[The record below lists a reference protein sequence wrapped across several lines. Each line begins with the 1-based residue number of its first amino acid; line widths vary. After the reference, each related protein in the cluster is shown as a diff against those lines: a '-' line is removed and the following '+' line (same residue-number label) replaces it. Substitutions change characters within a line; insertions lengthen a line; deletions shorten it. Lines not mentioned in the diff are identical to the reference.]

1 MSEKLSIKVKHIMSS
16 PVVTVKEGST
26 VLKASKLMDKYDIGS
41 LIVVDKYGNPIGMI
55 TDMDI
60 IKRVIAKN
68 LKPRR
73 VKVEEV
79 MSKPLITIDQDA
91 DLTTAARV
99 MRNHH
104 VKRLGVMY
112 KGRLIGIVSSKDIVT
127 VTPELIEIIV
137 EKERIAGAPTIST
150 SMGGSMVGY
159 CELCGE
165 WSDSLVDK
173 DGKLLCESCLELE

>member
-1 MSEKLSIKVKHIMSS
+1 MSEKVSVKVKHVMSS
-16 PVVTVKEGST
+16 PVVTVGEGST
-26 VLKASKLMDKYDIGS
+26 VLKASKLMDRYDIGS
-41 LIVVDKYGNPIGMI
+41 LIVVDKDGNPLGMI

-91 DLTTAARV
+91 DLATAARV
-99 MRNHH
+99 MRNHR

-112 KGRLIGIVSSKDIVT
+112 KGKLIGIISSKDIVT
-127 VTPELIEIIV
+127 VTPELIEIIT
-137 EKERIAGAPTIST
+137 EKERITGIPAVSSGVE
-150 SMGGSMVGY
+150 GSMVGY

-165 WSDSLVDK
+165 WSDSLVEK

>member
-1 MSEKLSIKVKHIMSS
+1 MSEKVSVRVKHIMSS
-16 PVVTVKEGST
+16 PVVTVEEGST

-41 LIVVDKYGNPIGMI
+41 LIVVDKDGNPIGMI

-91 DLTTAARV
+91 DLAAAARV
-99 MRNHH
+99 MRGHH

-112 KGRLIGIVSSKDIVT
+112 KGKLIGIISSKDIVT
-127 VTPELIEIIV
+127 VTPELIEIIT
-137 EKERIAGAPTIST
+137 EKERITGIPAVST
-150 SMGGSMVGY
+150 GTGGSMVGY

-165 WSDSLVDK
+165 WSDFLVEK

>member
-1 MSEKLSIKVKHIMSS
+1 MSEKISVKVKHVMSS
-16 PVVTVKEGST
+16 PVVTVEEGST
-26 VLKASKLMDKYDIGS
+26 VLKASKLMDRYDIGS
-41 LIVVDKYGNPIGMI
+41 LIVVDRNGNPVGII

-73 VKVEEV
+73 VKVEDV

-91 DLTTAARV
+91 DLATAARV

-112 KGRLIGIVSSKDIVT
+112 KGRLIGIISSKDIVT
-127 VTPELIEIIV
+127 VTPELIEIIT
-137 EKERIAGAPTIST
+137 EKERITGAPSVST
-150 SMGGSMVGY
+150 GREGTMVGY

-165 WSDSLVDK
+165 WSDSLREK
-173 DGKLLCESCLELE
+173 NGMLLCESCLELE